1 MTEVKKLFHERVAEN
16 LIEQLKQGTA
26 PWQRPWEP
34 GEPGLFLPNN
44 PITGKRYRGMN
55 VIHLMSQGRTD
66 TRWMTYKQAA
76 GAGWQVR
83 RGEKGT
89 SIQFWKF
96 SEEQTQTDENG
107 DRVKMTVLL
116 ERPKVFYAT
125 VFNAEQ
131 IDGISPPEARK
142 PQQWS
147 AHERAEQIMK
157 SSGAAIKYASG
168 SGAFYRLST
177 DTIHLPDRGQ
187 FPTADNFYATALHEV
202 AHSSGHP
209 ARLNRDTIGHPFG
222 SEQYAKEELR
232 AEIAS
237 MILGDEL
244 GIGHD
249 PGQHAAYV
257 GSWIKILQ
265 DDPLEIFR
273 AAADAEKIQDYVLS
287 LEHQQVQEQAI
298 EPTRDEADDDTLKQ
312 QLEVPVE
319 TEKPSNEH
327 DQAVES
333 ARLREETIK
342 ADPKSTA
349 RDIAA
354 AREARK
360 LAELLATLNDGE
372 LQRLKAR
379 YEREAQLTSPIAR
392 TFDVRT
398 APDKALQKRKY
409 LAVPY
414 GERNAAKAAGALWD
428 RAAKSWYVGPNADMQ
443 KLARWF
449 PENVGVR
456 QRSAIT
462 PREEFAEALRF
473 MSCVVSGEHPMMDGQ
488 KHRITVQGEKHS
500 ENSGSGFYV
509 GHLDGHP
516 AGYIK
521 NNKTGCEMRW
531 KSKGY
536 VLDEQH
542 KARLESEAAAKLRTR
557 AAEQERLHE
566 AAAQRVAQQIA
577 TLVPATEPT
586 AYMKAKGIRPE
597 PGVFTD
603 LRTQTTYVPATDVNG
618 KLWTIQYI
626 REDGTKRF
634 AKNSRKEGCFHVVGG
649 IKALVKS
656 PILVIAEGYA
666 TAATLSQTLGFA
678 TIAAF
683 DSGNLVSVAK
693 SLREKYPEK
702 QIIIAGDD
710 DKHLELTHGI
720 NPGRNKAEEAARAV
734 GGKVLLP
741 IFAPNENSY
750 PASLQAVTPQKFRKG
765 QISDQQ
771 NEALEQMKQ
780 YTDFNDLAMKSVLG
794 TEGVERQVRS
804 VLDSLQHARVAHA
817 IARSER
823 SVPRRKRLQLG

>member
-1 MTEVKKLFHERVAEN
+1 MADVKKLFHERVAES

-26 PWQRPWEP
+26 PWQKPWEP
-34 GEPGLFLPNN
+34 GEPGLFLPIN
-44 PITGKRYRGMN
+44 PTTGKRYRGMN
-55 VIHLMSQGRTD
+55 VIQLMSQGRTD

-76 GAGWQVR
+76 AAGWQVR
-83 RGEKGT
+83 RGERGT

-96 SEEQTQTDENG
+96 SEEHTKSDENG
-107 DRVKMTVLL
+107 EPVKVTVLL

-131 IDGISPPEARK
+131 IDGLPPPEPRK

-157 SSGAAIKYASG
+157 ASGALIKYAPG

-177 DTIHLPDRGQ
+177 DTIHLPERGQ
-187 FPTADNFYATALHEV
+187 FLTADNFYATVLHEV

-209 ARLNRDTIGHPFG
+209 ARLNRDTLGHPFG

-244 GIGHD
+244 GVGHD
-249 PGQHAAYV
+249 PRQHAAYV

-273 AAADAEKIQDYVLS
+273 AAADAERIQEYVLS
-287 LEHQQVQEQAI
+287 LEHRQVQEQAI
-298 EPTRDEADDDTLKQ
+298 EPTRDESNDDTQKQ

-319 TEKPSNEH
+319 TEKPSNKY

-333 ARLREETIK
+333 ARLREEKIK

-349 RDIAA
+349 RDISG

-360 LAELLATLNDGE
+360 LAELLATLNDEE
-372 LQRLKAR
+372 LIRLKAN
-379 YEREAQLTSPIAR
+379 YEREAQSASSIAR
-392 TFDVRT
+392 TGDA
-398 APDKALQKRKY
+398 APVPKKDFQYRKY

-414 GERNAAKAAGALWD
+414 GERKAAKAAGALCD
-428 RAAKSWYVGPNADMQ
+428 RATKSWYVGPNADRQ
-443 KLARWF
+443 KLRRWF
-449 PENVGVR
+449 PENVAAR
-456 QRSAIT
+456 QCSAMT
-462 PREEFAEALRF
+462 PRDEFGEALRF
-473 MSCVVSGEHPMMDGQ
+473 MGCVVSGEHPMMDGQ

-521 NNKTGCEMRW
+521 NNKTGSEMRW

-536 VLDEQH
+536 VFDDQH
-542 KARLESEAAAKLRTR
+542 KRRLQSEAAEKLRAR

-566 AAAQRVAQQIA
+566 AAAQRVAHQIA
-577 TLVPATEPT
+577 ALVPATEPT
-586 AYMKAKGIRPE
+586 AYMKAKGIRPQ

-603 LRTQTTYVPATDVNG
+603 LRTQTTYVPATDANG

-656 PILVIAEGYA
+656 PILVISEGYA
-666 TAATLSQTLGFA
+666 TATTLSQTFGFA
-678 TIAAF
+678 TVAAF
-683 DSGNLVSVAK
+683 DSGNLAPVAK
-693 SLREKYPEK
+693 TLHAKYPEK
-702 QIIIAGDD
+702 QIIIAADD

-720 NPGRNKAEEAARAV
+720 NPGRCKAEEAARAV

-750 PASLQAVTPQKFRKG
+750 PASLEPVTPQKFRTG
-765 QISDQQ
+765 HLSDQQ
-771 NEALEQMKQ
+771 NEALVKMKH
-780 YTDFNDLAMKSVLG
+780 YTDFNDLATKSVLG
-794 TEGVERQVRS
+794 TEAVEHQVRPI
-804 VLDSLQHARVAHA
+804 VESLIERRQARN
-817 IARSER
+817 
-823 SVPRRKRLQLG
+823 LQDKHRVQPLAKHLRIH